1 MFCVN
6 IMSDGLQCVFF
17 VLLGVVSDGNKRI
30 AAQGTV
36 VQLKSELVR
45 SQQSRTEAKTRAD
58 SLSVITLMPPS
69 EFGTDTVVGRIP
81 GRLAREVTGQA
92 REPYIRMTLQIQDQH
107 IGLDDEDQLDTDT
120 LDLKMT
126 EKTQCKIAWQSRQ
139 KPADFDVHTN
149 KSLSEELEALVKA
162 KAVISER
169 QTTLNTGTTGQC
181 CHRAEVWL

>member
-92 REPYIRMTLQIQDQH
+92 REPYIPYD
-107 IGLDDEDQLDTDT
+107 
-120 LDLKMT
+120 
-126 EKTQCKIAWQSRQ
+126 
-139 KPADFDVHTN
+139 PADSRSTHWT
-149 KSLSEELEALVKA
+149 
-162 KAVISER
+162 
-169 QTTLNTGTTGQC
+169 
-181 CHRAEVWL
+181 